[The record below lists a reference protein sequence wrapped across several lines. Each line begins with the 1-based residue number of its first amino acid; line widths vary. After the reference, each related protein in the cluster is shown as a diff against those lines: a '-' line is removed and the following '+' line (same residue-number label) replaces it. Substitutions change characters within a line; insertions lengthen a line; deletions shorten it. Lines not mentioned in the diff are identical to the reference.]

1 MKIGLNHKCPY
12 CFLDYDSIFSH
23 IETCGSAFFQC
34 DCGYV
39 TIRDLSRFHIM
50 ECSQNVKC
58 SICDLYIKKNEYN
71 NHLETL
77 HELALCEK
85 CNEITTVINLSAHQ
99 KFLCKFRLV
108 RCRFCK
114 DNFEFFNLNEHLEEH
129 KQQLTS
135 VIENLKNL
143 LRNMYA
149 KYHDISREQ
158 NTYFERYFLTG

>member
-1 MKIGLNHKCPY
+1 
-12 CFLDYDSIFSH
+12 
-23 IETCGSAFFQC
+23 
-34 DCGYV
+34 
-39 TIRDLSRFHIM
+39 
-50 ECSQNVKC
+50 
-58 SICDLYIKKNEYN
+58 
-71 NHLETL
+71 
-77 HELALCEK
+77 
-85 CNEITTVINLSAHQ
+85 
-99 KFLCKFRLV
+99 V